1 MADFYKR
8 LGVSRDASHE
18 EIRKA
23 YKELSKEHHP
33 DRQGGN
39 EHKFKEIQEAH
50 EVLSDE
56 NRRKMYD
63 MTGSDVGQG
72 HGDGGPM
79 AGMAAGGI
87 PFSFMGGMGPF
98 GMPGVSFDMG
108 DMFHQMFGGGGGPG
122 SFSRRQHRGGKGPN
136 KHHSIGLRLVEFYKG
151 HEIKLKFNQARKC
164 EDCRG
169 NGGDTEACR
178 PCQGSGQRTVMR
190 QLGPGMIAQ
199 TRSPCDEC
207 KGEGRRVAAV
217 CKGCA
222 GKKMMEREKQ
232 LDIRITPG
240 MKEGQQ
246 LTFDGECSDTAEYD
260 EPGDVV
266 LKLERTD
273 LGVGDT
279 DEYEWKGDD
288 LWIRKTISFSESVL
302 GFTLTLADHPS
313 GSLTVSWRGGPLL
326 HGAVLKYEGGGMPTG
341 KKTFG
346 HLYVQLMVT
355 PPATVPWSAED
366 AVKLQSVLGGA
377 VATLA
382 ESKPLALFS
391 ADSKLSIDRS

>member
-1 MADFYKR
+1 MGDFYKR
-8 LGVSRDASHE
+8 LGVERGASHD

-33 DRQGGN
+33 DRAGGN
-39 EHKFKEIQEAH
+39 EEKFKKIQEAH

-56 NRRKMYD
+56 GRRKMYD

-72 HGDGGPM
+72 DMGPM
-79 AGMAAGGI
+79 GGMAAGGI

-108 DMFHQMFGGGGGPG
+108 DMFQQMFGGGGGPG
-122 SFSRRQHRGGKGPN
+122 RRPHRGGKGPN
-136 KHHSIGLRLVEFYKG
+136 KHHSIGLRLSEFYKG

-169 NGGDTEACR
+169 TGGDTEACR
-178 PCQGSGQRTVMR
+178 PCQGSGHRTTMR
-190 QLGPGMIAQ
+190 QIGPGMVAQ

-207 KGEGRRVAAV
+207 RGEGRRIARA
-217 CKGCA
+217 CKGCS
-222 GKKMMEREKQ
+222 GKKFMEREKQ

-260 EPGDVV
+260 APGDVV

-288 LWIRKTISFSESVL
+288 LWMRKNITFSESIL
-302 GFTLTLADHPS
+302 GFSVTLADHPG
-313 GSLTVSWRGGPLL
+313 GSQTFSWRGGPLL
-326 HGAVLKYEGGGMPTG
+326 HGAVLRYEGGGMPCETKET
-341 KKTFG
+341 KKGFG
-346 HLYVQLMVT
+346 SLFLQVLVV
-355 PPATVPWSAED
+355 PPPTTPWSAED

-377 VATLA
+377 VATLS
-382 ESKPLALFS
+382 ESQILQLFT
-391 ADSKLSIDRS
+391 ADPKLSIDRT